1 MPSMSPQLAM
11 TILTAIEAALW
22 ILAGV
27 LFWRKKLQRRFPAMG
42 IYLALHFVAMP
53 VFTCLVYES
62 LFAPR
67 RIFTNLYFFL
77 YWAVYLASAI
87 LLFFIC
93 REIFRFVAADHPAL
107 MRLSGVPLRWMA
119 LVLVILN
126 ACSIS
131 YAHLGYSSLPF
142 VAMRLMRSASIV
154 TLCLLAFVFLSMKA
168 LHISFRDISFGIVLG
183 MAVLSAADFVQSL
196 WASIS
201 TTLTDTNQFVYEAV
215 LLLGMCIW
223 VVYFSLVE
231 TECKH
236 HVVQTDITI
245 QV

>member
-1 MPSMSPQLAM
+1 MSPQLAM
-11 TILTAIEAALW
+11 TILSAIEAALW
-22 ILAGV
+22 ILAGL
-27 LFWRKKLQRRFPAMG
+27 LFWRKKLQCCFPAMG
-42 IYLALHFVAMP
+42 AYLALHLVATP
-53 VFTCLVYES
+53 VFTGLVYAN
-62 LFAPR
+62 LFAHE
-67 RIFTNLYFFL
+67 RIFRTIYFFL
-77 YWAVYLASAI
+77 YWAVYLTSAI
-87 LLFFIC
+87 LWFFIC
-93 REIFRFVAADHPAL
+93 REIFRSVATDHPAL

-126 ACSIS
+126 VSSIS

-183 MAVLSAADFVQSL
+183 MAVLSAADFIQSL
-196 WASIS
+196 LTSIS
-201 TTLTDTNQFVYEAV
+201 TTLTDTSQFVYEAV

-223 VVYFSLVE
+223 VVYFARAQRVGKHLDASVE
-231 TECKH
+231 M
-236 HVVQTDITI
+236 TI